1 MSWINRLDECQ
12 RPVLYRNVSSLTF
25 FLLFF
30 NIFLIAVQQDDSIY
44 ESFQVCNNDIFE
56 SYHIYTSYVY
66 SAYYNFITL
75 CSF

>member
-30 NIFLIAVQQDDSIY
+30 NIFLITVQQDDSIY

-56 SYHIYTSYVY
+56 SYHIYTSYTMCILY
-66 SAYYNFITL
+66 TIIS
-75 CSF
+75 